1 MASVVRTSGIQP
13 GAPGFLGELQKTTTI
28 MLNALGPDELAIYTK
43 AAKDWTADAPP
54 RLVQSRLAS
63 HTILFICYTNC
74 LAL

>member
-1 MASVVRTSGIQP
+1 MGSAARTSGIQP
-13 GAPGFLGELQKTTTI
+13 GAPGFLGEFQKTTTV

-43 AAKDWTADAPP
+43 AVKDWTADAPP
-54 RLVQSRLAS
+54 RLVQSRLVS